1 MFMELSWV
9 VMESTTSY
17 GGHLTVG
24 LDSQNC
30 KVSLEDRESMGV
42 RSPGYII
49 SGFIASTELNT

>member
-1 MFMELSWV
+1 
-9 VMESTTSY
+9 MESTTSY